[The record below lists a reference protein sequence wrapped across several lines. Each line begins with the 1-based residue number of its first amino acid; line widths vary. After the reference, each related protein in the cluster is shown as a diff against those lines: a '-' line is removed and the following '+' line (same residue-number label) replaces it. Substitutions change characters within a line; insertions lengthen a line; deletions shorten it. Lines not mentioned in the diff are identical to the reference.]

1 MCKEF
6 PLISAK
12 IRIQMAYMGSIR
24 TLLEAGVFHAIPV
37 GGQSITAKEVS
48 SKTGVDKDI
57 VGMNAI

>member
-1 MCKEF
+1 
-6 PLISAK
+6 
-12 IRIQMAYMGSIR
+12 MAYMGSIR